1 MAKKENVHLR
11 KDGRYEA
18 RYIKGRDDEGKLIY
32 GFCYARSYEEAKKKA
47 EEAHMAQGRTDPDI
61 ESTFEALLRSQT
73 APGDHAGNAGRIYA
87 DAAA

>member
-61 ESTFEALLRSQT
+61 ESTSVVLQPPIDTLSQK
-73 APGDHAGNAGRIYA
+73 PLIYPR
-87 DAAA
+87 